1 VALRGLEIGL
11 QPRALALL
19 FPQGRLRAI
28 TLTLGGLAHPALLIV
43 PALEL
48 LVFGRCVLLGA
59 VSPLG
64 GVLSG
69 LLRLFGSLFGRRR
82 LAVGD
87 LGILTRPLGFSLGRL
102 ASSVT
107 LSSLLARQVALA
119 LSHAKP
125 SDRLLAVGRCLL
137 RARCRLP
144 GLQPGLARR
153 RLGRA
158 RAFHGVLRRPLELPA
173 RTPQHD
179 PHPDRARAPL
189 G

>member
-1 VALRGLEIGL
+1 
-11 QPRALALL
+11 
-19 FPQGRLRAI
+19 LRAI
-28 TLTLGGLAHPALLIV
+28 TLTLGGLAHPALLID

-48 LVFGRCVLLGA
+48 LVFGRCALLGA

-69 LLRLFGSLFGRRR
+69 LLRLFGSAFGRGR

-87 LGILTRPLGFSLGRL
+87 LGILTRPLGCLLGRL
-102 ASSVT
+102 AGSVT

-119 LSHAKP
+119 LSHPKP

-137 RARCRLP
+137 CARYRLR
-144 GLQPGLARR
+144 GLRSGLARR
-153 RLGRA
+153 RLGRV
-158 RAFHGVLRRPLELPA
+158 RALQGVLRSPLELPA

-179 PHPDRARAPL
+179 PYPDRARAPL